1 MKLPSGSAGTAP
13 SAQEQRMLS
22 AWVEQEPRYGLVFL
36 DAEGTVTGLTAA
48 AEQLLGYRPADLV
61 GRPLSTL
68 FTRGDQTLQLP
79 MHEMTVAKRLGYSE
93 DDRWHRR
100 KDGSLVWIGGAL
112 TRIRDAAGKLVGFV
126 KILRDR
132 TDTRTQVE
140 ALQNRAAAHKMEQD
154 RLAARTR
161 ATAATLATSIG
172 MVSSALGKLPSA
184 DQGVRDQLETG
195 MKTQVALLARLVNEM
210 RDALPDAAPDPG
222 FAMLQLQELLS
233 QAVAAYAPAAA
244 AAGVGLALLAPAGP
258 ILLRADEQ
266 RLRQSLLT
274 LIGNAIRYTPEGGK
288 VWVKATVETDVAA
301 VRIEDTGVGIEG
313 HLLPDIFGL
322 FTQASSVNRA
332 AGALAGGALRLVH
345 DTVLL
350 HGGTIEVRS
359 DGVGKGAEFGLRLPL
374 PSAPA

>member
-1 MKLPSGSAGTAP
+1 
-13 SAQEQRMLS
+13 MLS

-61 GRPLSTL
+61 GRPLSLL
-68 FTRGDQTLQLP
+68 FTRGDQSLQLP
-79 MHEMTVAKRLGYSE
+79 MHEMTVAARSGYSE

-100 KDGSLVWIGGAL
+100 KDGSLVWIGGSL

-140 ALQNRAAAHKMEQD
+140 ALQNRAAAHKMEQG

-161 ATAATLATSIG
+161 ATAATLAASIG
-172 MVSSALGKLPSA
+172 VVSSALGKLPRA
-184 DQGVRDQLETG
+184 DQGMRDQLETS

-222 FAMLQLQELLS
+222 FAMLPLQELLS
-233 QAVAAYAPAAA
+233 QVVAACAPAAA
-244 AAGVGLALLAPAGP
+244 AAGVALALLAPAGP

-274 LIGNAIRYTPEGGK
+274 LIGNAIRYTPDGGN
-288 VWVKATVETDVAA
+288 VWVKATVETDVAV

-322 FTQASSVNRA
+322 FTQSSGGNRA
-332 AGALAGGALRLVH
+332 AGVLAGRGLRLVH